1 MTDPQRDLRSEHP
14 QDPQHDLLQDPPG
27 VAAGD
32 ARAAAGCG
40 SGDPAAD
47 ELRFVGRTYPV
58 HDVAQK
64 VTGELVYGADLVFPG
79 MLYAK
84 LLLSTVPHGRVVSI
98 DTDAAEALP
107 GVVKVFH
114 CFNSP
119 SQQYCRA
126 RLTPEQELCP
136 RDETLFSEHVRFVG
150 DRVAAVVA
158 TRKDIADAAVA
169 LIAVEYEEY
178 PALLSPEEALAR
190 PEVLIHSG
198 GNVPFEYEEEIG
210 KSAAQEDSVVV
221 STTVTTPRVHHAA
234 MEPHVCVAQGHS
246 SGGMTIWSTSQ
257 GVYGARTVVADLLGL
272 DYHRVRVIKAPMGGS
287 FGGKTE
293 YILEPVT
300 AFLAHATRRPVK
312 LLLDREE
319 DIVATMVRPA
329 TSTTIRTH
337 CSPAGDIQDLE
348 AASVLDAGAYAT
360 STQDY
365 SVHMCKKLT
374 KLYRLPHY
382 HHRAMTVYTNTPVA
396 GAMRGWGAPEIA
408 AAAEIHLDEVARRL
422 GVDPVEL
429 RLRNLVLP
437 FDIDPVTELSLGDAR
452 VRECLERGAE
462 RFRWAE
468 RRARPRDTG
477 RLRRGVGVACGAHKN
492 GMFGR
497 FAEASSMA
505 LKMNEDGTF
514 ELSASLHDPGCGIL
528 TLMKVIIG
536 EVLGV
541 DPDRIAAGEAD
552 TMVTPFDYGTFGS
565 RVTYVVGACARAT
578 AEKLRGR
585 ILAAASDLLGEPVE
599 RLAIGD
605 GAVVVEAADGAGAP
619 GSAAREL
626 KYRDIARLSE
636 MRHMPDISASLTYY
650 ATSNPG
656 AYSVQFA
663 EVEVDCATGLTRVTG
678 FLAVG
683 DVGMAINRGMVEAQ
697 FQGAVQMGIGY
708 ALTEHV
714 GVDERGRSG
723 VGGFKNY
730 HILNAPDMPD
740 IDVLLIEHPGDDG
753 PFGAKSVGEIATVP
767 TAPAV
772 MNAVNHALG
781 TSLRDLPAT
790 PERVIGALYE
800 LATEPA
806 TGPQRAEGEY

>member
-1 MTDPQRDLRSEHP
+1 VT
-14 QDPQHDLLQDPPG
+14 DPQHDLRADPRQELQSEQPG
-27 VAAGD
+27 DTRAAP
-32 ARAAAGCG
+32 ARDAAAG
-40 SGDPAAD
+40 PQP
-47 ELRFVGRTYPV
+47 EQLRFVGGTYPV

-64 VTGELVYGADLVFPG
+64 VTGELVYGADLTLPG

-84 LLLSTVPHGRVVSI
+84 LLLSTVAHGRVLSI
-98 DTDAAEALP
+98 DTGAAEALP

-119 SQQYCRA
+119 MQHYCRA

-158 TRKDIADAAVA
+158 TRQDIAEAAVA
-169 LIAVEYEEY
+169 LIRVEYEEY
-178 PALLSPEEALAR
+178 RALLSPDEALAH

-198 GNVPFEYEEEIG
+198 GNVPYEYEEECG
-210 KSAAQEDSVVV
+210 RSATQEDSVVV

-234 MEPHVCVAQGHS
+234 MEPHVCLAQAHS

-257 GVYGARTVVADLLGL
+257 GVYGARTVIADLLGL
-272 DYHRVRVIKAPMGGS
+272 EYHRVRVIKAPMGGS

-293 YILEPVT
+293 YILEPIT
-300 AFLAHATRRPVK
+300 AFLAQRTRRPVK

-319 DIVATMVRPA
+319 DMVATMVRPA

-337 CSPAGDIQDLE
+337 CSAAGDLQDFE
-348 AASVLDAGAYAT
+348 AASVLDAGGYAT

-365 SVHMCKKLT
+365 AVHMCKKLT

-382 HHRAMTVYTNTPVA
+382 HHRAMAVYTNTLVA

-422 GVDPVEL
+422 GMDPVEL

-462 RFRWAE
+462 QFGWAGRW
-468 RRARPRDTG
+468 ARPRDTG
-477 RLRRGVGVACGAHKN
+477 RYRRGVGVACGAHKN

-497 FAEASSMA
+497 FAEASSMG

-528 TLMKVIIG
+528 TVMKIIVG

-541 DPDRIAAGEAD
+541 DPDLVAAAEAD
-552 TMVTPFDYGTFGS
+552 TATTPFDYGTFGS

-578 AEKLRGR
+578 AEKLRGI
-585 ILAAASDLLGEPVE
+585 ILGAAADLLGVPVE
-599 RLAIGD
+599 RLVIGD
-605 GAVVVEAADGAGAP
+605 GAVTVCDDEASGEP
-619 GSAAREL
+619 GGGREL
-626 KYRDIARLSE
+626 KYSDIARLSQ
-636 MRHMPDISASLTYY
+636 MRHMPDIAASLTYY

-663 EVEVDCATGLTRVTG
+663 EVEVDCATGLTRVTD

-708 ALTEHV
+708 ALTEHL
-714 GVDERGRSG
+714 GVDEAGRSAID
-723 VGGFKNY
+723 GFKNY
-730 HILNAPDMPD
+730 HIINAPDMPD
-740 IDVLLIEHPGDDG
+740 IKVLLVEHSGDEG

-772 MNAVNHALG
+772 MNALNHALG

-790 PERVIGALYE
+790 PERIIAALHGG
-800 LATEPA
+800 TV
-806 TGPQRAEGEY
+806 